1 MIYNLHL
8 VLMKNINIK
17 ATNMDLTDAIR
28 EYVEKRLEATEKFFK
43 ETEPT
48 IYIELGKTTKH
59 HKSGDFFKA
68 EFNITVAGIN
78 YYTVAEE
85 ADLYEAIDEAKEEII
100 RQIKDKKNRKQTL
113 FKRGATSIK
122 KMIKGISKRNP
133 FTSKY

>member
-68 EFNITVAGIN
+68 EFNITVSGIN

-100 RQIKDKKNRKQTL
+100 RQIKDKKKSQTDSL
-113 FKRGATSIK
+113 
-122 KMIKGISKRNP
+122 
-133 FTSKY
+133 